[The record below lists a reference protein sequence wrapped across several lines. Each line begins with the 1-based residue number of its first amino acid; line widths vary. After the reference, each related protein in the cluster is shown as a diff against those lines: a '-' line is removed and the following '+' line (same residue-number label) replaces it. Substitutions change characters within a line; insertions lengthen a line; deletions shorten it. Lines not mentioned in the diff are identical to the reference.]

1 MTRVEAWQH
10 IYSNVEKEQS
20 PRGRGGFQTLF
31 YSPGLS
37 EAEIE
42 EMEGRLLYFASKV
55 EPTKRLFFSTST
67 GKGAVAQIVPLSA
80 TDQYGRGGRYLAH
93 SLVFSPEALAQFE
106 ADPFR
111 VFRRFSFI
119 GSVAEALAQGDF
131 KTGHIPAV
139 WLELPATLAGEL
151 QAARGWP
158 APELKKLNLLAL
170 RAEAQA
176 QAREAVTFV
185 GQPEQIES
193 ALEAAFLAV
202 PAANRPRCSFD
213 SYFYRC
219 NLVATY
225 FWAIG
230 LPEPP
235 VSIKFAQVDGA
246 DRQVNGN
253 PPAQAE
259 TAYERWAA
267 QMIEAGNLEKI
278 VRERDKAFA
287 LGEWLDGHQYELGL
301 LNAAS
306 PELIAEI
313 FKASPPSV
321 QSSLQRQVSQKLP
334 PELAGQA
341 ASHLFQKT
349 SGAALYRQ
357 LRQGFELPELLE
369 ALYESYRAKG
379 FKTPAKNELKALD
392 GLVQQTEHKLLRL
405 FLAYWQDEPKQL
417 SELLKWSEEADYRR
431 FSELV
436 LGLELVKPLSL
447 LLPGRGEAFLD
458 LYLALRADHLAELA
472 EALIKNDEIACLSRL
487 TGYVSRLSR
496 QELNKLNKLIEDQ
509 AGVPPEFRQAVAKAI
524 AALPPEG
531 GIKGAIKAIWRRLP
545 GRGE

>member
-1 MTRVEAWQH
+1 MTVQAWQH

-55 EPTKRLFFSTST
+55 EPVKRLFFSTST

-106 ADPFR
+106 TDPFR
-111 VFRRFSFI
+111 VFRCFSFI
-119 GSVAEALAQGDF
+119 SSVAEALAQGDF
-131 KTGHIPAV
+131 KSGQMPMVSLA
-139 WLELPATLAGEL
+139 LPATLAGEL
-151 QAARGWP
+151 EAARAWP
-158 APELKKLNLLAL
+158 APELKKLSLLAL

-176 QAREAVTFV
+176 QAREAITFV
-185 GQPEQIES
+185 GQPEQIEQ
-193 ALEAAFLAV
+193 ALEAAFLTV
-202 PAANRPRCSFD
+202 PSANRFRCSFD

-246 DRQVNGN
+246 GRRVEGS
-253 PPAQAE
+253 AASQAE
-259 TAYERWAA
+259 TAYERWAT
-267 QMIEAGNLEKI
+267 QMIEGRNLEKI
-278 VRERDKAFA
+278 VQERDKAFA
-287 LGEWLDGHQYELGL
+287 LGEWLDGRSYDLKL
-301 LNAAS
+301 LNGAS
-306 PELIAEI
+306 PDLIAEV
-313 FKASPPSV
+313 FKASPASV

-334 PELAGQA
+334 PDLAGRA
-341 ASHLFQKT
+341 AGHLFQKT

-369 ALYESYRAKG
+369 ALYGNYRAKG
-379 FKTPAKNELKALD
+379 FETPGKNELKALES
-392 GLVQQTEHKLLRL
+392 LLQQADHKLLRL
-405 FLAYWQDEPKQL
+405 FLAYWQDERK
-417 SELLKWSEEADYRR
+417 ELAEALKWSEEADYRH
-431 FSELV
+431 FSKTALE
-436 LGLELVKPLSL
+436 LELVKQPLSL
-447 LLPGRGEAFLD
+447 LVPGRGDAFLD
-458 LYLALRADHLAELA
+458 LYLDGRVDHLVELA
-472 EALIKNDEIACLSRL
+472 ETLIKNGEIACLSRL
-487 TGYVSRLSR
+487 AGYVSRLSR
-496 QELNKLNKLIEDQ
+496 PELNRLNKLIKDE
-509 AGVPPEFRQAVAKAI
+509 ASVPREFRQAVAKAI

-531 GIKGAIKAIWRRLP
+531 GIKGTIKAIWRRFP
-545 GRGE
+545 RK